1 MYVPN
6 LANNRSSG
14 TASYW
19 IPNEK
24 PAPAIEKCR
33 IIKRVEFTIAASIGK
48 ADSDVVSYGV
58 DYYTGRRATIEQRI
72 SGEVTYRNLDY
83 LSGFGDTGEVYY
95 LRAECS
101 PEAGSNKDIQI
112 KGTWIP

>member
-48 ADSDVVSYGV
+48 ADSDSIRE
-58 DYYTGRRATIEQRI
+58 RRLFRRKETLQTMIKNVKA
-72 SGEVTYRNLDY
+72 
-83 LSGFGDTGEVYY
+83 
-95 LRAECS
+95 
-101 PEAGSNKDIQI
+101 NK
-112 KGTWIP
+112 

>member
-1 MYVPN
+1 MLAQIASKAKESAGVTKSHVYVPN

-48 ADSDVVSYGV
+48 ADSDSIRE
-58 DYYTGRRATIEQRI
+58 RRLFRRKETLQTMIKNVKA
-72 SGEVTYRNLDY
+72 
-83 LSGFGDTGEVYY
+83 
-95 LRAECS
+95 
-101 PEAGSNKDIQI
+101 NK
-112 KGTWIP
+112 